1 MEVRALYVV
10 SYHCNLCDIATRKNV
25 ILMISS
31 ALSVEFQICVF
42 QVSLKMLVY
51 WGVLPLCVFLCFF
64 TCLFKVF
71 GF

>member
-31 ALSVEFQICVF
+31 ALSVEFQI
-42 QVSLKMLVY
+42 
-51 WGVLPLCVFLCFF
+51 LCLS
-64 TCLFKVF
+64 
-71 GF
+71 G